1 MTQSE
6 LEEIVGKISFFS
18 DDVSL
23 SGALNYKSGIR
34 EFDSYLNGK
43 TLQEINGLIQLSLHP
58 KGIAIKIAKG
68 FSTFPFGINFSE
80 IACSYI
86 VKEGTE
92 NQFVIERINGNNVV
106 FSINQTF
113 VQEAMDYFENNVRL
127 KFCEY
132 KNRIKNGT
140 KVEKDDEPEIVP
152 IDSNVYAGFW
162 LRFLAWLIDYTV
174 FIIVTS
180 AVWMLFDLPI
190 PPDARGQYVFRLF
203 FFSNPLGLIIG
214 WLYFAFMESGDKQG
228 TLGKMIV
235 KIKVTDLNGNKISF
249 GRASG
254 RFWAKLISGLILG
267 IGYFMA
273 GFTAKKQAQHDL
285 MAKCLVLKR

>member
-1 MTQSE
+1 MTQNE

-43 TLQEINGLIQLSLHP
+43 TLKDINGLIQLSLHP

-68 FSTFPFGINFSE
+68 FSTIPFGINFSE

-86 VKEGTE
+86 VTEGTE

-106 FSINQTF
+106 FSINQTS

-140 KVEKDDEPEIVP
+140 KAKKDDEPEIVL

-162 LRFLAWLIDYTV
+162 LRFLAWLIDYTI

-267 IGYFMA
+267 IGYFIA